1 MQVSF
6 FIWRASNLISILYI
20 NKAAN
25 FPILFINKQEKNLK
39 YIEKNKKV
47 VRKYWSFSMR
57 KNQDTLAKGRMA
69 PTTLSHKKE
78 ISS

>member
-47 VRKYWSFSMR
+47 VRKY
-57 KNQDTLAKGRMA
+57 
-69 PTTLSHKKE
+69 
-78 ISS
+78 